1 MYCICYACRTSV
13 RCANDWLVEL
23 AIHAFVVYSHILLVS
38 VVAGGG
44 DVATIVMLL
53 RHIVKLAIIECIVD
67 IL

>member
-1 MYCICYACRTSV
+1 M
-13 RCANDWLVEL
+13 
-23 AIHAFVVYSHILLVS
+23 VYSHIFLVS